1 MMKFK
6 DLLPNSGNTAKLL
19 AEDFAKYA
27 GQVLMGTRGGKEAS
41 RWFRVNVGDITPAT
55 RATLSFVLRTMAYA
69 PRQIAIM
76 NVTRFFNLRPDV
88 VARVTHEG
96 FDTLIETI
104 LELLGV
110 PDADRGSQGDRVQAI
125 EKILEKR
132 GNQNYAV
139 LLVPYRGK
147 AIYEVHALDC
157 STVIRDPAGPTYVDD
172 VRIRTLEQILEIDP
186 EAIEIPPCCA
196 YELPEDVRA
205 FFTQPPASSIPEP
218 SKTSEKKGGRPLD
231 DVLADMGRAFEESPE
246 GRCARFYEDLMR
258 VAGRLVPLEDDCK
271 AISKCEIEPV
281 WTVQSFLSLLNRAIG
296 IERDG
301 SPTSVPG
308 LPVEPRYWP
317 QPVLAMAVASLRRV
331 MENHIEAHESQE
343 PLAIASRVAK
353 KVGNVLILRGPE
365 FDEARD
371 SVSADAQRRRQSAA
385 DIRQRTRD
393 RLGRHR

>member
-41 RWFRVNVGDITPAT
+41 RWFRVNVGNITPAT

-76 NVTRFFNLRPDV
+76 NLTRFFNLRPDV

-110 PDADRGSQGDRVQAI
+110 QEADRGSRNDRIPAI
-125 EKILEKR
+125 EKILQTK
-132 GNQNYAV
+132 GGQQYA
-139 LLVPYRGK
+139 LLVGLYRGK
-147 AIYEVHALDC
+147 AIYEVHAMDC
-157 STVIRDPAGPTYVDD
+157 SSVLRDPTSPSYVAD

-196 YELPEDVRA
+196 CELPEDVRA
-205 FFTQPPASSIPEP
+205 FFSQPPAPSVSEP
-218 SKTSEKKGGRPLD
+218 SNASEKKGGRPLD
-231 DVLADMGRAFEESPE
+231 DVLADMGRAFEGSSEW
-246 GRCARFYEDLMR
+246 RCARFYEDLMR
-258 VAGRLVPLEDDCK
+258 VAGRLVPLEGDCK
-271 AISKCEIEPV
+271 AISKCEIESV
-281 WTVQSFLSLLNRAIG
+281 WTVQSFLSVLNRAIG
-296 IERDG
+296 IEKDG

-308 LPVEPRYWP
+308 LPTEPRYWP
-317 QPVLAMAVASLRRV
+317 QPVLAMAVASLKRV
-331 MENHIEAHESQE
+331 MESHIEAHESQE
-343 PLAIASRVAK
+343 PTAIVSRIAK

-365 FDEARD
+365 FDKARD
-371 SVSADAQRRRQSAA
+371 AMRADANHRHQSAA
-385 DIRQRTRD
+385 DMRRRTRD

>member
-41 RWFRVNVGDITPAT
+41 RWFRLNVGDLTPAT

-88 VARVTHEG
+88 VAKVTHEG
-96 FDTLIETI
+96 FDTLIETV

-110 PDADRGSQGDRVQAI
+110 QEADRGTKNDRLPGI
-125 EKILEKR
+125 EKILGKK
-132 GNQNYAV
+132 GSQNYAV
-139 LLVPYRGK
+139 LLMPYRGK
-147 AIYEVHALDC
+147 VIYEIHALDC
-157 STVIRDPAGPTYVDD
+157 STVLKDPAGPTYVDD

-186 EAIEIPPCCA
+186 EVIEIPLCCA

-205 FFTQPPASSIPEP
+205 FFSQPPAPPASEP
-218 SKTSEKKGGRPLD
+218 SNASEKKGGRPLN

-258 VAGRLVPLEDDCK
+258 VSARIVPLEDDCK

-281 WTVQSFLSLLNRAIG
+281 WTVQSFLSVLNRAIG

-301 SPTSVPG
+301 SPILAHGIPID
-308 LPVEPRYWP
+308 PYYWP
-317 QPVLAMAVASLRRV
+317 PPVLARTVASLKRV
-331 MENHIEAHESQE
+331 MESHVEAHESQE
-343 PLAIASRVAK
+343 PLAIVSRIAK
-353 KVGNVLILRGPE
+353 KVGNVLTFSGPE
-365 FDEARD
+365 FDEFRKAVEKDAEVRRE
-371 SVSADAQRRRQSAA
+371 SAEK
-385 DIRQRTRD
+385 TRENTRK
-393 RLGRHR
+393 RLGRHG